1 MPDIRLFADEQVSR
15 AIVLGL
21 RQRGVEIL
29 STPEAG
35 RAGLSDE
42 DHLDFA
48 RDNGY
53 VVLTEDQDF
62 LMLEATRPDHGGV
75 IYARQGKKIGDVIRG
90 VLLVTDTL
98 VATEMVGQVQW
109 LGTGETAW

>member
-1 MPDIRLFADEQVSR
+1 M
-15 AIVLGL
+15 
-21 RQRGVEIL
+21 EIL

-62 LMLEATRPDHGGV
+62 LTLAATRSDHAGV
-75 IYARQGKKIGDVIRG
+75 IYTRQGTRIGDVIRG

-98 VATEMVGQVQW
+98 VASEMAGQV
-109 LGTGETAW
+109 EYV

>member
-1 MPDIRLFADEQVSR
+1 M
-15 AIVLGL
+15 
-21 RQRGVEIL
+21 
-29 STPEAG
+29 
-35 RAGLSDE
+35 SDE

-62 LMLEATRPDHGGV
+62 LMLAATRPDHGGV

-98 VATEMVGQVQW
+98 VATEMVGQVEHPTRP
-109 LGTGETAW
+109 GTVTIAGKQSVVMPAGTVKNVLKQAGLTD